1 MTLAWPATQ
10 WPCWGVAMKWWGLLI
25 PGPFAC
31 LPVLHWYEWAKVL
44 LKIYHQEGLGWC
56 VHGCVFTIWCHGYPS
71 DDLATTVT
79 GIENIEQLTL
89 LILRTLLSRIPI
101 KRWLVFVLKLKF
113 YLHLGLAARRPWL
126 LIIASSFLPR
136 LLAPLKQVC
145 PSILLSLALKVL
157 APGTLLSTTAEGI
170 LSSLSIFVDKPPA
183 HWHFISLTSLSVK
196 ILFSTTLQPQPLWP
210 CIPQPCHY

>member
-25 PGPFAC
+25 SGPFTC

-44 LKIYHQEGLGWC
+44 QKIRRLRVVCACVCLHHLVPWVSFRWLGHISYWSWEDC
-56 VHGCVFTIWCHGYPS
+56 V
-71 DDLATTVT
+71 
-79 GIENIEQLTL
+79 L

-101 KRWLVFVLKLKF
+101 KQWLVFVLKLKF
-113 YLHLGLAARRPWL
+113 YLHLGLVARRPWL
-126 LIIASSFLPR
+126 LITASSFLPR

-145 PSILLSLALKVL
+145 PSLLLSLALKVL

-170 LSSLSIFVDKPPA
+170 LSGLSIFVDKPPA
-183 HWHFISLTSLSVK
+183 PWHFISLTSLSVK
-196 ILFSTTLQPQPLWP
+196 ILFSTSLQLQPLWP